1 MNKNY
6 LSLLLSAALVII
18 SGIAC
23 GEIGNSNKGSDK
35 PTNEAKPAADAKT
48 KSSDKTAKLD
58 SYSIKGIKFAYFKIP
73 SGLKK
78 EELIE
83 LAQKLHDQEPD
94 TQLVLVDDDSELADY
109 IKYAKAIS
117 GIGEI
122 EKPMPMEWADK
133 HIIAN
138 VQKYTSGKFVLCEG
152 YGSSEIAD
160 LK

>member
-1 MNKNY
+1 MNKNF
-6 LSLLLSAALVII
+6 LSLLLAAALVVV
-18 SGIAC
+18 SGLAC
-23 GEIGNSNKGSDK
+23 GDIGNSNKSSDK
-35 PTNEAKPAADAKT
+35 PANGPKPAADAKT
-48 KSSDKTAKLD
+48 NSSDKPAKLD

-78 EELIE
+78 EELINV
-83 LAQKLHDQEPD
+83 AQKLHEQEPD

-138 VQKYTSGKFVLCEG
+138 VQKYTSGRFVLCEG
-152 YGSSEIAD
+152 YGSTEIAD